1 MDTKSIVLVIDT
13 SIDQHGNACVQFDQL
28 STNHFSNI
36 FKNQSL
42 GKFDH
47 FGKDHQFELEMNQ
60 SNEIG
65 TVDKVTKDQGG
76 GSADVSANDRRSGNG
91 VKNPLN

>member
-1 MDTKSIVLVIDT
+1 MV
-13 SIDQHGNACVQFDQL
+13 
-28 STNHFSNI
+28 I

-47 FGKDHQFELEMNQ
+47 FGKDDQFELEMNQ
-60 SNEIG
+60 SNETG

-76 GSADVSANDRRSGNG
+76 GSAGVSANDRRSSNG